1 VTRRSRLVAALLA
14 LAVAFG
20 VAVSAAAKPPIW
32 VVRSPSGGTA
42 VLFGSIHL
50 LPPGLDWRPAALD
63 AAVASAG
70 EIWFEL
76 PINADSDNRA
86 NVASAR
92 RGSLPAD
99 RRLMALLTPEQA
111 EKLRRAALMLDC
123 APDALDRMQPWMAEL
138 TLSVADDAR
147 SGGTA
152 FNGVE
157 AQMQAITPT
166 TVRRQAFETAEQQ
179 IGFLA
184 GAAVKDQLA
193 SLAWTL
199 HEIEDDPASYRRV
212 VDEWVAGDLEGLQR
226 DAIEPLQQ
234 VSPALYQRL
243 LAERNK
249 RWARQIK
256 ARLRRPGQIV
266 VVVGVGHM
274 IGADGLPA
282 LLRAQG
288 LRVEG
293 P

>member
-1 VTRRSRLVAALLA
+1 MRRGRFAAWLLAAALVWSAPLA
-14 LAVAFG
+14 AV
-20 VAVSAAAKPPIW
+20 AKPPIW
-32 VVRSPSGGTA
+32 TVRAPSGATA

-50 LPPGLDWRPAALD
+50 LPPGLDWRPPALD
-63 AAVASAG
+63 AAVAAAD

-76 PINADSDNRA
+76 PINADSDKLA
-86 NVASAR
+86 NAASAK
-92 RGSLPAD
+92 RGALPRD
-99 RRLMALLTPEQA
+99 RHLLMLLTPDEA
-111 EKLRRAALMLDC
+111 VRLRRAAAMLDC

-138 TLSVADDAR
+138 TLSVADDTR

-157 AQMQAITPT
+157 SQMQAITPL
-166 TVRRQAFETAEQQ
+166 TVQRRAFETAEQQ

-184 GAAVKDQLA
+184 GAPFKDQLA

-212 VDEWVAGDLEGLQR
+212 VDEWVAGDLPGLQR
-226 DAIEPLQQ
+226 DAIDPLLQ

-243 LAERNK
+243 LTDRNR
-249 RWARQIK
+249 RWARALK
-256 ARLRRPGQIV
+256 ARLKHPGHIV

-274 IGADGLPA
+274 IGPEGVPA

-288 LRVEG
+288 FEVDG